1 MTLRRSAAG
10 ATSTDIACSER
21 ASAMDERE
29 DFDRRLGAAQRRRG
43 EARQEA
49 RQTAFGQAFRLST
62 EMVAGVLV
70 GGFIG
75 WVLDGWLGTGPWLL
89 IVFFFLGVAAGI
101 LNAVRA
107 AREMNRRAGGGTGNG
122 ADAG

>member
-1 MTLRRSAAG
+1 MN
-10 ATSTDIACSER
+10 ER
-21 ASAMDERE
+21 GSGPDDTGHK
-29 DFDRRLGAAQRRRG
+29 DFDRRLDQAQQRRASKEQG
-43 EARQEA
+43 N

-75 WVLDGWLGTGPWLL
+75 WTLDKWLGTSPWLL
-89 IVFFFLGVAAGI
+89 LVFFFFGIAAGI

-107 AREMNRRAGGGTGNG
+107 ANEMNRQNT
-122 ADAG
+122 DE

>member
-1 MTLRRSAAG
+1 MTDRDPSDTG
-10 ATSTDIACSER
+10 ES
-21 ASAMDERE
+21 RE
-29 DFDRRLGAAQRRRG
+29 DFDRRLAQAQRRHDG
-43 EARQEA
+43 PEEGN

-75 WVLDGWLGTGPWLL
+75 WWLDYWLGTTPWLL
-89 IVFFFLGVAAGI
+89 LVFFFLGVAAGI

-107 AREMNRRAGGGTGNG
+107 ANEMNKRTN
-122 ADAG
+122 DD

>member
-1 MTLRRSAAG
+1 MSGR
-10 ATSTDIACSER
+10 DD
-21 ASAMDERE
+21 DERG
-29 DFDRRLGAAQRRRG
+29 DFDRRLRAAQGRRDGRHN
-43 EARQEA
+43 EA

-62 EMVAGVLV
+62 EMVSGVLV

-75 WVLDGWLGTGPWLL
+75 WVLDGWLGTAPWLL

-107 AREMNRRAGGGTGNG
+107 AREMNRGSQAGPGGGQG
-122 ADAG
+122 